1 MAEAVAAGLGPE
13 ARRSS
18 PVLAGTPPAAP
29 GTSVGAATPPGA
41 TRTARRPAAAEL
53 QEAEVQPKAPTTR
66 APREPPAPRSWARPM
81 TVATTAPRRAESW
94 WPQRP
99 VRPMT
104 PLQRAR
110 PNQTTRR
117 RMAWRWSEARP
128 TMERQALPM
137 TAREAGPPVAEP
149 RASAHPTR
157 AWEAAPKTRA
167 PAQANPT

>member
-99 VRPMT
+99 VRPLT

-110 PNQTTRR
+110 PHQTTRR
-117 RMAWRWSEARP
+117 RMAWRGGQGRP
-128 TMERQALPM
+128 PMER
-137 TAREAGPPVAEP
+137 EGPP
-149 RASAHPTR
+149 PTGPGGG
-157 AWEAAPKTRA
+157 APGGGAPGVRA
-167 PAQANPT
+167 PHRGGGGGARGGGA